1 MGAGKT
7 RKKLNTK
14 GSRAS
19 GGGGGGATAQQIAYE
34 DVTLAVAQ
42 ARQAG
47 TLGASWEEGF
57 YRVTGVDA
65 SSGNF
70 YSETVKS
77 GATVQLKL
85 NGTFESSSN
94 TAPGGTSIIIGKAHL
109 NLVLGII
116 DDFEYSGK
124 NQADSAYVYQR
135 IRTTNGLSA
144 FDIGNDAYV
153 WGTNQFNNFEA
164 INPTITFTGVLPD
177 SQSVSIQNTI
187 NSNGDTFAFTN
198 DGQAIYNLN
207 EGYGRTISFANV
219 NGLTYS
225 NCIIQSGKSITI
237 QSSQSGKYWVG
248 IISTFTETMDVDVTV
263 TAGDLDLAGYEHAG
277 VILLMS
283 TLTASPTITDF
294 SNWTHVGMIRTFM
307 IADPLT
313 TNPVFE
319 DTLGFIRFPVL
330 SSIFSPF
337 TLTTLDDLVVI
348 KLNDVGKYPLS
359 PVSNTYP

>member
-14 GSRAS
+14 GSRSS
-19 GGGGGGATAQQIAYE
+19 GGGGGGATAQEIAYT
-34 DVTLAVAQ
+34 DVTLAQAQ
-42 ARQAG
+42 AKQSG
-47 TLGASWEEGF
+47 SGDSWTEGF

-85 NGTFESSSN
+85 DGTFETASN
-94 TAPGGTSIIIGKAHL
+94 TAPGGESIIIGKAHL

-124 NQADSAYVYQR
+124 NQGDSAYVYQR

-164 INPTITFTGVLPD
+164 INPTITFTGVLAD

-198 DGQAIYNLN
+198 DAQAIYNLN

-225 NCIIQSGKSITI
+225 NCIIQSGKTITI
-237 QSSQSGKYWVG
+237 QSSQIGKYWVDTR
-248 IISTFTETMDVDVTV
+248 STFVETIDIDVAVT
-263 TAGDLDLAGYEHAG
+263 GSSLDLAGYEHAG
-277 VILLMS
+277 IIMLTS
-283 TLTASPTITDF
+283 PLTASPTIDEF
-294 SNWTHVGMIRTFM
+294 ANWTYVGMTRTFA
-307 IADPLT
+307 IADPVT
-313 TNPVFE
+313 TNPNFSSG
-319 DTLGFIRFPVL
+319 LIQFPVVSL
-330 SSIFSPF
+330 LTSPF
-337 TLTTLDDLVVI
+337 TLIGTKDLAVI
-348 KLNDVGKYPLS
+348 NYVDNKFLITAD
-359 PVSNTYP
+359 SNTY

>member
-14 GSRAS
+14 GSRTS
-19 GGGGGGATAQQIAYE
+19 GGGGGGATAQQIAYT

-42 ARQAG
+42 AKQSG
-47 TLGASWEEGF
+47 TGDSWTEGF

-85 NGTFESSSN
+85 DGTFETASN
-94 TAPGGTSIIIGKAHL
+94 TAPGGESIIIGKAHL

-124 NQADSAYVYQR
+124 NQGDSAYVYQR

-187 NSNGDTFAFTN
+187 NSNGDIFAFTN
-198 DGQAIYNLN
+198 DAQAIYNLN
-207 EGYGRTISFANV
+207 EGYNRTISFANV

-225 NCIIQSGKSITI
+225 SCIIQSGKTITI
-237 QSSQSGKYWVG
+237 NSSQTGKYWVDTR
-248 IISTFTETMDVDVTV
+248 STFTEILDIDVAYNGGTALLDLVTV
-263 TAGDLDLAGYEHAG
+263 QHAG
-277 VILLMS
+277 LIIFNS
-283 TLTASPTITDF
+283 PTTASPTIKGF
-294 SNWTHVGMIRTFM
+294 INWLYDGMTRTFQ
-307 IADPLT
+307 IDST
-313 TNPVFE
+313 TNPSFE
-319 DTLGFIRFPVL
+319 ASPLKFPLVSL
-330 SSIFSPF
+330 VIPPF
-337 TLTTLDDLVVI
+337 TLTSVNDLAVI
-348 KLNDVGKYPLS
+348 TYTGTDFLIMAD
-359 PVSNTYP
+359 SNNY